1 MQPCAPNC
9 KPIVLCAGH
18 ACVAQAW
25 PRAQQTFCWPGA
37 HLGGPTAAWKLPGKH
52 PKFPCFQAQPCSC
65 SVAPPG
71 LGPQPWAWPAL
82 PTMPWAHNHPI
93 ATNGISHPSLRP
105 AAAPTIFRKILGSFQ
120 KCQIAKL
127 HHRDNQARWHHSEG
141 TFLQVFFC
149 LELIDKPLK
158 GPF

>member
-52 PKFPCFQAQPCSC
+52 QQFPGFQAQPAA
-65 SVAPPG
+65 VLPP
-71 LGPQPWAWPAL
+71 PAL
-82 PTMPWAHNHPI
+82 APNRGHGRHCPQCH
-93 ATNGISHPSLRP
+93 G
-105 AAAPTIFRKILGSFQ
+105 PTIIQSPQMASATQACGRQPPRPFLGSFLEVS
-120 KCQIAKL
+120 KNAKL
-127 HHRDNQARWHHSEG
+127 PNCTTVTTRQDGIILRALSHRW
-141 TFLQVFFC
+141 FFA
-149 LELIDKPLK
+149 
-158 GPF
+158 